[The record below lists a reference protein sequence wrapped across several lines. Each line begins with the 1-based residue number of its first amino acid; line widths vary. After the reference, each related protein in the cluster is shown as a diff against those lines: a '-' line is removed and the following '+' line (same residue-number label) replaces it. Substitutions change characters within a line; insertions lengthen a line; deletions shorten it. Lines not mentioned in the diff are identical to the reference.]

1 MTLPGKFPLPLR
13 LSALLVALAATA
25 GAADGPKLED
35 SKRGCCRQDS
45 ADILR
50 WHKNADRL
58 YRQFK
63 PREAAGELQ
72 KILQLDA
79 GNFEALIKMARAF
92 IDIGDQIPESGA
104 DWKERKLKEYSV
116 AEDYAHKAV
125 RVDASSTW
133 GHFWV
138 AASIGNIAM
147 VSPLSKQLDLAVDIR
162 DAVERAIALDP
173 NNGLAYHVYGVWHRK
188 VAEIGGAS
196 RMLASVVYGRS
207 VPSASLEKSV
217 EYLKKAVALNPRIIV
232 SRLELAR
239 SYIAT
244 EQRPQAR
251 AMLQA
256 IPDLPIQFSDDAKH
270 KEKAAQLLEEIK
282 DN

>member
-1 MTLPGKFPLPLR
+1 MTLLDEFSHLWR
-13 LSALLVALAATA
+13 SIALLVALAATA
-25 GAADGPKLED
+25 GAADGPKSED
-35 SKRGCCRQDS
+35 SKSGCCRQDG
-45 ADILR
+45 ADIMR

-63 PREAAGELQ
+63 PLEAVGELH
-72 KILQLDA
+72 KILRVDG

-92 IDIGDQIPESGA
+92 VDIGDQIPENGA
-104 DWKERKLKEYSV
+104 GWKERKLKEYSV
-116 AEDYAHKAV
+116 AEDYARKAV
-125 RVDASSTW
+125 RVDGSSTW

-147 VSPLSKQLDLAVDIR
+147 VSPLSKQLDFAGDIR
-162 DAVERAIALDP
+162 DAIEKSIARDA
-173 NNGLAYHVYGVWHRK
+173 NNGMAYHVYGVWHRK

-207 VPSASLEKSV
+207 VPSGSLEKSI
-217 EYLKKAVALNPRIIV
+217 EYLKKAVALNPTIIV

-244 EQRPQAR
+244 EQRQQAR
-251 AMLQA
+251 VMLQS
-256 IPDLPIQFSDDAKH
+256 ISDLPIQFSDDAKH